1 MLVREL
7 FENDNKTAVVAFGRM
22 NPPTIGHKK
31 LVEKVQSLPG
41 DPFLFLS
48 QTHKLPDNPLAFETK
63 LAFAEQFFPG
73 VTVGDPEVRTPI
85 QMLQKLEELGYKKVI
100 YVAGSDRVEA
110 FEQMFNAYNGQPDK
124 KGVIP
129 YTFESITVVS
139 AGERDPDADGAEGA
153 SASKMREAALNEN
166 FDDFVDGVPEIMFS
180 EALYEAVRSGM
191 GLTELTIDQLK
202 DKVKQIAINRASY
215 DKIVQMA
222 MQDGISVAA
231 QTYNLSNRFVQNLV
245 KKYEKRMGNG

>member
-1 MLVREL
+1 M
-7 FENDNKTAVVAFGRM
+7 
-22 NPPTIGHKK
+22 
-31 LVEKVQSLPG
+31 
-41 DPFLFLS
+41 
-48 QTHKLPDNPLAFETK
+48 
-63 LAFAEQFFPG
+63 
-73 VTVGDPEVRTPI
+73 
-85 QMLQKLEELGYKKVI
+85 
-100 YVAGSDRVEA
+100 
-110 FEQMFNAYNGQPDK
+110 
-124 KGVIP
+124 IP

-202 DKVKQIAINRASY
+202 DKVKQIAINRASH